1 MFRFNNGDRSAERK
15 EVMSKN
21 KIIKYQLDG
30 KKVEVIKKDGEQYL
44 VAPFYEYEG
53 EELVEDI
60 NFYWEFRRNLFDKPD
75 QVKKIINQEIVK
87 LQSQVEALKKQKEE
101 IGREIIETSKI
112 IERLGNKNKVL
123 RQLEDFISGNV
134 KWIIIDGWRTSLD
147 NIEKLKYEDKIRLIS
162 LYGHSNGDIGWR
174 INSYNDG
181 SGGEYDCFLFTDYEM
196 ARTEL
201 KKILLNKNI
210 NEYDIKEAQ
219 KHNIELPAEKIE
231 QFKKEQRKQI
241 EHNIK
246 EGEKSLSAL
255 KAKLSTI

>member
-1 MFRFNNGDRSAERK
+1 MNRKYLENGQ
-15 EVMSKN
+15 EVELIQKVKN
-21 KIIKYQLDG
+21 GFLVGYIYSVGDG
-30 KKVEVIKKDGEQYL
+30 NEEMGEDQF
-44 VAPFYEYEG
+44 VA
-53 EELVEDI
+53 
-60 NFYWEFRRNLFDKPD
+60 RQLFDKPP
-75 QVKKIINQEIVK
+75 VKKYNAEIAK

-101 IGREIIETSKI
+101 IGREIIETGKI

-123 RQLEDFISGNV
+123 RQLEDFINGNV
-134 KWIIIDGWRTSLD
+134 KWVIIDGWRPSLD
-147 NIEKLKYEDKIRLIS
+147 NIEKLKYQDKIRLIS
-162 LYGHSNGDIGWR
+162 LYGRSNGDIGWR
-174 INSYNDG
+174 INSYSDV
-181 SGGEYDCFLFTDYEM
+181 SGNEYDCFLFTDYEI

-210 NEYDIKEAQ
+210 NEYDIEEAQ

-255 KAKLSTI
+255 KVKLSTI